1 MSLPGVKEPHFGGYN
16 ASPDVR
22 FRGKVAMV
30 LASYAVFLHDPEI
43 YGFINGM
50 GSTRLPL
57 GPASRSA
64 LVVHIFKD
72 FSVCDR
78 SHDSA
83 RAPIYCA
90 I

>member
-1 MSLPGVKEPHFGGYN
+1 
-16 ASPDVR
+16 
-22 FRGKVAMV
+22 MV
-30 LASYAVFLHDPEI
+30 LASYAVFQHDLEI

-50 GSTRLPL
+50 GSTGLPP
-57 GPASRSA
+57 GPVSRSA
-64 LVVHIFKD
+64 PIVHIFKD
-72 FSVCDR
+72 FFVCDT